1 MLKRLASR
9 VQNEEK
15 HTEGEHVRELGLVAD
30 VADNLRGHV
39 VASAQALLAE
49 AGASMATDVTR
60 HPEIN
65 QLEVELGVEH
75 QVLQLDVAMAHP
87 RTVHRIDHLDQLL
100 GVKFE
105 QRHGQAARIP
115 QIAEKLTVV
124 C

>member
-1 MLKRLASR
+1 MHAPENVELVIHDQVVEGVRLRRLLKRLASR

-65 QLEVELGVEH
+65 
-75 QVLQLDVAMAHP
+75 
-87 RTVHRIDHLDQLL
+87 
-100 GVKFE
+100 
-105 QRHGQAARIP
+105 
-115 QIAEKLTVV
+115 
-124 C
+124 